1 MRFAASRTWRLL
13 CGTCLL
19 STLVACGA
27 LQPHPTPANSPKPLE
42 NLPKIVESEP
52 IAPELAAVPSIQSLT
67 PWQRLRQRFAL
78 PGCDY
83 NDAVMAE
90 ARRYTRHPQRF
101 SNNWRSAM
109 PLLLLVLDRIE
120 RHDLPG
126 EFALL
131 PYVESHYRQLPA
143 KGNGAAGMWQLMG
156 RTAVDRGLRVS
167 RSHDERL
174 DALAATDVVIELIE
188 RYDREFGD
196 WRAAD
201 LAFNAGEFRVKRA
214 LAGRQASDLSA
225 DELAHMKLSAT
236 THQHLVRLIALAC
249 IIKEP
254 QRFGVTLPD
263 VDPAAE
269 LKEVALPV
277 AIDLRLAAAL
287 AELPLTDLFRF
298 NPTWIGQPS
307 QSGPAIRLLLPTAN
321 VDRFNEALA
330 YIPGSSLG
338 AWHVQRMESPTS
350 LAELATVLNADPSV
364 LAIANRLERGSSLF
378 PGQTLL
384 LPGVQTSFKTGENIG
399 ETHTIKTG
407 DTLSAIAHRYGVS
420 LKNLLRW
427 NTLTNKSILRTGSTL
442 RIQAPSP

>member
-1 MRFAASRTWRLL
+1 MRLATYRTWWQLAA
-13 CGTCLL
+13 TCLL
-19 STLVACGA
+19 STLAACSVVE
-27 LQPHPTPANSPKPLE
+27 QRPIPAKTTQTLAKTTQNAE
-42 NLPKIVESEP
+42 REAGVGEP
-52 IAPELAAVPSIQSLT
+52 APPSTTNPLT

-83 NDAVMAE
+83 SDAVIAE
-90 ARRYTRHPQRF
+90 ARRYTRQPKHF
-101 SNNWRSAM
+101 SNNWRDAM
-109 PLLLLVLDRIE
+109 PLLLLVLERIE

-143 KGNGAAGMWQLMG
+143 RSNGAAGMWQLMG
-156 RTAVDRGLRVS
+156 RTAVDHGLRVG
-167 RSHDERL
+167 RDHDERL
-174 DALAATDVVIELIE
+174 DALAATDVAIELIE

-225 DELAHMKLSAT
+225 EDLAHMKLSAT

-350 LAELATVLNADPSV
+350 LDELATVLNTDPSV
-364 LAIANRLERGSSLF
+364 LALANRLERGSSLL

-420 LKNLLRW
+420 LKNLLHW